1 LTHLLRAHQVGCTGL
16 AAGGST
22 FICLLQRE
30 GVEFVFEC
38 LTGKAGFEGS
48 GCVLADDMV
57 GIPSAVPNCH

>member
-1 LTHLLRAHQVGCTGL
+1 M
-16 AAGGST
+16 
-22 FICLLQRE
+22 LQRE